1 MHTRLLLT
9 GQLLLRGSD
18 LLQLNNLL
26 LVIQIIRQHTFTE
39 QQINLLERKL
49 LGFLT
54 HQTSVFF

>member
-26 LVIQIIRQHTFTE
+26 LVIQII
-39 QQINLLERKL
+39 
-49 LGFLT
+49 
-54 HQTSVFF
+54 